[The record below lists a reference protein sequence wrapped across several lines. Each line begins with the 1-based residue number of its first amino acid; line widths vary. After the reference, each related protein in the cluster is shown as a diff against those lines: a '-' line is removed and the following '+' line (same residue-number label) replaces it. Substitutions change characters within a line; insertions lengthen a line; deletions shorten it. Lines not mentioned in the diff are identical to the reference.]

1 MKIESNK
8 LLPPT
13 DPNSVNNKELQ
24 ETLKAKRLKKKA
36 DKKKIVP
43 GLCPFMIPQRE
54 RPCKHHPLTR
64 PDGTKSA
71 YCISHAYI
79 DSPDMK
85 YATCPFEPKNSM
97 PEHLLEQHL
106 LVCPKAGQLNKIET
120 LPYYSQDI
128 NFQRKKEEQTTNAEE
143 KIEAKAFGL
152 STKDDNKL
160 DHDSIK
166 LYIEV
171 IEKTYANLKAKYG

>member
-1 MKIESNK
+1 
-8 LLPPT
+8 
-13 DPNSVNNKELQ
+13 
-24 ETLKAKRLKKKA
+24 
-36 DKKKIVP
+36 
-43 GLCPFMIPQRE
+43 
-54 RPCKHHPLTR
+54 
-64 PDGTKSA
+64 
-71 YCISHAYI
+71 
-79 DSPDMK
+79 MK